1 MRRGARAAVWA
12 VALSLCGGAIRA
24 EAPAPGDL
32 VRDALWLKVR
42 GLTAGQRPRVAL
54 VLSGGGARGLAHI
67 GALKVLSRE
76 KVPVDLIVG
85 TSVGSIVGAL
95 YAAEVP
101 VGDIESMAAEVGWNK
116 LTDVST
122 ARVVRLLLAERL
134 LSTAKMEDY
143 LRARMGPKAFSDLK
157 TELACV
163 AADLRTGEE
172 IVLRE
177 GPVALAAR
185 ASATMPG
192 VFDPV
197 PYRHRLLID
206 GGVVNNVPTDVARR
220 LGADV
225 VICVY
230 LPADFSRNNVTN
242 VLSTLT
248 QALYIQG
255 QVISEERLKLADL
268 VIRPDVADISASELG
283 RSREAM
289 DAGQRAAEAALPEI
303 KRFLAAKF
311 LERALRAGAG
321 RP

>member
-1 MRRGARAAVWA
+1 MIHRARVALWIALLSVCGAVARA
-12 VALSLCGGAIRA
+12 
-24 EAPAPGDL
+24 EPPAAGDL
-32 VRDALWLKVR
+32 LRDALWLKYR
-42 GLTAGQRPRVAL
+42 GRPAAQRPRVAL

-67 GALKVLSRE
+67 GALKVLARE

-101 VGDIESMAAEVGWNK
+101 VNEIETMAARVGWDK

-122 ARVVRLLLAERL
+122 ARVVRLLVSERL
-134 LSTAKMEDY
+134 LSTAKMEGY
-143 LRARMGPKAFSDLK
+143 LTARIGPRVFADLK

-172 IVLRE
+172 IILRE

-197 PYRHRLLID
+197 PHRHRLLID

-220 LGADV
+220 LGADI

-230 LPADFSRNNVTN
+230 LPADFSRHNVTN
-242 VLSTLT
+242 VLSTLM

-303 KRFLAAKF
+303 KSVLAAKF
-311 LERALRAGAG
+311 LERAARGAVQ
-321 RP
+321 P

>member
-1 MRRGARAAVWA
+1 MRGRARIAATIA
-12 VALSLCGGAIRA
+12 VLSLFGVAPRA
-24 EAPAPGDL
+24 EPPTPGEL
-32 VRDALWLKVR
+32 LRDALWLKTR
-42 GLTAGQRPRVAL
+42 SMPKERRPRVAL

-67 GALKVLSRE
+67 GALKVLARE
-76 KVPVDLIVG
+76 KMPVDLIVG
-85 TSVGSIVGAL
+85 TSVGAIVGAL
-95 YAAEVP
+95 YAADVP
-101 VGDIESMAAEVGWNK
+101 VPEIESMAARVGWDK

-122 ARVVRLLLAERL
+122 ARVVRLLLSERL

-143 LRARMGPKAFSDLK
+143 LTARIGPRAFADLT

-172 IVLRE
+172 IILRE

-268 VIRPDVADISASELG
+268 VIRPDVADIAASELG

-289 DAGQRAAEAALPEI
+289 DAGARAAEAALPAI
-303 KRFLAAKF
+303 KSFLAAKF
-311 LERALRAGAG
+311 FERAARGAVK
-321 RP
+321 P

>member
-1 MRRGARAAVWA
+1 MSRPARAAA
-12 VALSLCGGAIRA
+12 ASIALLLCVAAPRA
-24 EAPAPGDL
+24 EAPTAGEL
-32 VRDALWLKVR
+32 LRDALWLKVR
-42 GLTAGQRPRVAL
+42 SLPVGRRPRVAL

-67 GALKVLSRE
+67 GALKVLARE
-76 KVPVDLIVG
+76 KVPVDLVVG
-85 TSVGSIVGAL
+85 TSVGAIVGAL
-95 YAAEVP
+95 YAADVP
-101 VGDIESMAAEVGWNK
+101 VPEIESMASRVGWDK

-122 ARVVRLLLAERL
+122 ARVVRLLLSERL

-143 LRARMGPKAFSDLK
+143 LTARIGPRAFADLK

-220 LGADV
+220 LGADI

-268 VIRPDVADISASELG
+268 VIRPDVADISAAELG

-303 KRFLAAKF
+303 KSFLAAKF
-311 LERALRAGAG
+311 FERAARGAAQ
-321 RP
+321 P

>member
-1 MRRGARAAVWA
+1 MIRRARVAALVAVLSVFGAAV
-12 VALSLCGGAIRA
+12 RP
-24 EAPAPGDL
+24 ETPAAGDL
-32 VRDALWLKVR
+32 LRDALWLKHR
-42 GLTAGQRPRVAL
+42 GRPAGQRPRVAL

-67 GALKVLSRE
+67 GALKVLARE

-101 VGDIESMAAEVGWNK
+101 VDEIETMAARVGWDK

-122 ARVVRLLLAERL
+122 ARVVRLLVSERL

-143 LRARMGPKAFSDLK
+143 LTARIGPRVFADLK

-172 IVLRE
+172 IILRE

-220 LGADV
+220 LGADI

-230 LPADFSRNNVTN
+230 PAADFSRHNVTN
-242 VLSTLT
+242 VLSTLM

-303 KRFLAAKF
+303 KSVLAAKF
-311 LERALRAGAG
+311 LERAARGAG
-321 RP
+321 PR

>member
-1 MRRGARAAVWA
+1 MNHRARAALWIALLSVCGA
-12 VALSLCGGAIRA
+12 VARA
-24 EAPAPGDL
+24 EPPAAGDL
-32 VRDALWLKVR
+32 LRDALWLKSR
-42 GLTAGQRPRVAL
+42 GRPAAQRPRVAL

-67 GALKVLSRE
+67 GALKVLARE

-101 VGDIESMAAEVGWNK
+101 VDEIETMAARVGWDK

-122 ARVVRLLLAERL
+122 ARVVRLLVSERL

-143 LRARMGPKAFSDLK
+143 LTARIGPRVFADLK

-172 IVLRE
+172 IILRE

-220 LGADV
+220 LGADI

-230 LPADFSRNNVTN
+230 PAADFSRHNVTN
-242 VLSTLT
+242 VLSTLM

-303 KRFLAAKF
+303 KSVLAAKF
-311 LERALRAGAG
+311 LERAARGAG
-321 RP
+321 PR

>member
-1 MRRGARAAVWA
+1 MKRRIRVTALAL
-12 VALSLCGGAIRA
+12 ALSVFGAAPRA
-24 EAPAPGDL
+24 ESPAPADL
-32 VRDALWLKVR
+32 LRDALWLKYR
-42 GLTAGQRPRVAL
+42 SLPAGQRPRVAL

-67 GALKVLSRE
+67 GALKVLARE

-85 TSVGSIVGAL
+85 TSVGAIVGAL
-95 YAAEVP
+95 YAADVP

-143 LRARMGPKAFSDLK
+143 LRARMGPKSFADLK

-289 DAGQRAAEAALPEI
+289 DAGQRAAEIALPEI
-303 KRFLAAKF
+303 KRFLGAKF
-311 LERALRAGAG
+311 MEKSVRAGAA

>member
-1 MRRGARAAVWA
+1 MIRRARVAALVAVLSVFGAAV
-12 VALSLCGGAIRA
+12 RP
-24 EAPAPGDL
+24 ETPAAGDL
-32 VRDALWLKVR
+32 LRDALWLKHR
-42 GLTAGQRPRVAL
+42 GRPAGQRPRVAL

-67 GALKVLSRE
+67 GALKVLARE

-101 VGDIESMAAEVGWNK
+101 VDEIETMAARVGWDK

-122 ARVVRLLLAERL
+122 ARVVRLLVSERL

-143 LRARMGPKAFSDLK
+143 LTARIGPRVFADLK

-172 IVLRE
+172 IILRE

-220 LGADV
+220 LGADI

-230 LPADFSRNNVTN
+230 PAADFSRHNVTN
-242 VLSTLT
+242 VLSTLM

-303 KRFLAAKF
+303 KNVLAAKF
-311 LERALRAGAG
+311 LERAARGAG
-321 RP
+321 PR

>member
-1 MRRGARAAVWA
+1 VIRRARVAALVAVLSVFGAAV
-12 VALSLCGGAIRA
+12 RP
-24 EAPAPGDL
+24 ETPAAGDL
-32 VRDALWLKVR
+32 LRDALWLKHR
-42 GLTAGQRPRVAL
+42 GRPAGQRPRVAL

-67 GALKVLSRE
+67 GALKVLARE

-101 VGDIESMAAEVGWNK
+101 VDEIETMAARVGWDK

-122 ARVVRLLLAERL
+122 ARVVRLLVSERL

-143 LRARMGPKAFSDLK
+143 LTARIGPRVFADLK

-172 IVLRE
+172 IILRE

-220 LGADV
+220 LGADI

-230 LPADFSRNNVTN
+230 PAADFSRHNVTN
-242 VLSTLT
+242 VLSTLM

-303 KRFLAAKF
+303 KNVLAAKF
-311 LERALRAGAG
+311 LERAARGAG
-321 RP
+321 PR